1 LAAALKDSFDSEAQ
15 LIEGSR
21 GIFDVRLEG
30 ELIFSKDEIGRFPED
45 SEIIASVKERS

>member
-1 LAAALKDSFDSEAQ
+1 LAAALKNSFDCEAQ

-30 ELIFSKDEIGRFPED
+30 ELIFSKDESFPED
-45 SEIIASVKERS
+45 SEIIALVEERR

>member
-1 LAAALKDSFDSEAQ
+1 LAAALKNSFDCEAQ

-30 ELIFSKDEIGRFPED
+30 ELIFSKDETGRFPED
-45 SEIIASVKERS
+45 REIIALVESRS